1 MSIKIYYPW
10 TETEVGQ
17 SFFMPS
23 LDVYKTK
30 EAGLVVALH
39 LYIKG
44 KATFGLLHGKHG
56 VLFTRLA

>member
-1 MSIKIYYPW
+1 
-10 TETEVGQ
+10 VGQ
-17 SFFMPS
+17 SFFVPS

-30 EAGLVVALH
+30 EAGLVVALY
-39 LYIKG
+39 LYIRG